1 MVNLVLGQLKEVD
14 VKEVWP
20 SEPQNFTPWLAKNL
34 PLLEA
39 ALKLDLRVLQQE
51 AQVGPFFLDILAT
64 DEGGVMVVIENQL
77 ESTDHRHLGQ
87 LLTYAAGYDARTLIW
102 ITPNFRDE
110 HRAALDW
117 LNRWTSN
124 EIKVYGVEV
133 RVVRIGDSLRA
144 PEFIPVVF
152 PNEWFKSERTKV
164 NPDGARRREFY
175 QPLVDRLR
183 EAGFTDRQ
191 RATSSWIQKFPS
203 EVPDVTYNVD
213 IGINPR
219 VFVSMSDS
227 YMKQQ
232 VFDTLR
238 NDSKRIQQ
246 IEEALGLESDP
257 VTEMV
262 WKTAPGNISV
272 SRRGSGDNL
281 TDAVRDWMFNYL
293 MRFSKAF
300 DQPIMNII
308 DELDVNSD

>member
-51 AQVGPFFLDILAT
+51 APVGPFFLDILAT

-164 NPDGARRREFY
+164 NPGRGQTTRVLPATGGQATGSRLHRQTEGYILLDTEVSIRGAGCHLQRGYRY
-175 QPLVDRLR
+175 Q
-183 EAGFTDRQ
+183 
-191 RATSSWIQKFPS
+191 S
-203 EVPDVTYNVD
+203 
-213 IGINPR
+213 
-219 VFVSMSDS
+219 
-227 YMKQQ
+227 
-232 VFDTLR
+232 
-238 NDSKRIQQ
+238 
-246 IEEALGLESDP
+246 
-257 VTEMV
+257 
-262 WKTAPGNISV
+262 
-272 SRRGSGDNL
+272 
-281 TDAVRDWMFNYL
+281 
-293 MRFSKAF
+293 
-300 DQPIMNII
+300 
-308 DELDVNSD
+308 